1 MIKSVS
7 KRRVAAETRNP
18 NGIQNPART
27 WNRGPTQTSTTIPAG
42 ACVSLESLVR
52 TYADA
57 RVWFMQH

>member
-1 MIKSVS
+1 MIKSMS

-18 NGIQNPART
+18 NGTQNPART